1 MPRWFLYLHGQGVL
15 VQGQCLLPG
24 VQKGRPGWGQGA
36 LGWLGQWQGSGLS
49 PCPHPCWKTGLWD
62 VSKLSPF
69 SLEPIRSSTTPRSTE
84 SLLLSCRDKLRKP
97 LSCPIKPLLATHTEL
112 VAISPTLGT
121 TSPTAR
127 TSKSSP
133 MTCEPEKME
142 PAPPAG
148 ADRART
154 LLPFVLELFF
164 PIASFSLPMQRVP
177 GEAEA
182 AWG

>member
-1 MPRWFLYLHGQGVL
+1 M
-15 VQGQCLLPG
+15 QGQCLLPG

-49 PCPHPCWKTGLWD
+49 LCPHPCWKTGLWD

-69 SLEPIRSSTTPRSTE
+69 SLEPVRSSTTPRSTE
-84 SLLLSCRDKLRKP
+84 SLLLSRRDKLRKP

-133 MTCEPEKME
+133 MTCEPKKME

-148 ADRART
+148 ADHAGT
-154 LLPFVLELFF
+154 LLPFALKLFF
-164 PIASFSLPMQRVP
+164 PIASFSLPMQWVP
-177 GEAEA
+177 SEAEA